1 MILISCEETKTKASV
16 EVKTDAEI
24 TVYYLIRHAEKDTLD
39 PNEENP
45 QLTDKGRKRAEKWAE
60 IFKNIKFDAV
70 YSTDFTRTRL
80 TATPSA
86 KANNLDIILYKP
98 NSINI
103 DTFKSETK
111 GKTILIV
118 GHSNSTPKFVNDL
131 LDEKIYEQLDESVYG
146 NLYIVTTIGSKAS
159 SQLLQ
164 IN

>member
-1 MILISCEETKTKASV
+1 MKKLIFIFLPMILISCEETETKSATHT
-16 EVKTDAEI
+16 KTD
-24 TVYYLIRHAEKDTLD
+24 TDTTLYYLIRHAEKDTLD
-39 PNEENP
+39 PKEENP
-45 QLTDKGRKRAEKWAE
+45 QLTDKGKKRAEKWAE

-80 TATPSA
+80 TAEPSA

-118 GHSNSTPKFVNDL
+118 GHSNSTPKFANDL
-131 LDEKIYEQLDESVYG
+131 LDKKKIR
-146 NLYIVTTIGSKAS
+146 AAR
-159 SQLLQ
+159 
-164 IN
+164 

>member
-1 MILISCEETKTKASV
+1 MILISCEETETKSTTPTKADT
-16 EVKTDAEI
+16 ET
-24 TVYYLIRHAEKDTLD
+24 TLYYLIRHAEKDTLD
-39 PNEENP
+39 PKEENP
-45 QLTDKGRKRAEKWAE
+45 QLTDKGKKRAEKWAE

-80 TATPSA
+80 TAEPSA
-86 KANNLDIILYKP
+86 KANNLEVILYKP
-98 NSINI
+98 NSMNI

-118 GHSNSTPKFVNDL
+118 GHSNSIPKFTNDL
-131 LDEKIYEQLDESVYG
+131 LDKKKYEQLDESVYG
-146 NLYIVTTIGSKAS
+146 NLYIVTSIGNKAS